1 MTFRTF
7 LELVEIRTKIA
18 SVYPFMFGTLYVLY
32 EYQVFNWQNTII
44 FFLAMLIFDLTTTA
58 INNYMDYRKATN
70 NHDYDFRKTSNI
82 IGQKEIPELT
92 VIILIF
98 AMFFIATGLGVWLV
112 FRTDL
117 LVLLIGFVCFCIG
130 ILYTFGP
137 VPLSRMPLGEIFSGV
152 TMGFGIF
159 FLAVYV
165 NAFDA
170 GIANL
175 VWQGEW
181 INIRFNLLEIIQIAV
196 VSLPCIFTIANIML
210 ANNLCDL
217 DEDIRNHRYTLPYY
231 IGRKMGVLLFNVLYY
246 ASFLA
251 VVVAVLLGYL
261 HPVMLLALIVILPV
275 YNNLKKF
282 NQEQVKAKTFIIGIK
297 NFVMI
302 NASLTVLMAISVGIV
317 YFTR

>member
-1 MTFRTF
+1 GQ
-7 LELVEIRTKIA
+7 EQIR
-18 SVYPFMFGTLYVLY
+18 
-32 EYQVFNWQNTII
+32 E
-44 FFLAMLIFDLTTTA
+44 
-58 INNYMDYRKATN
+58 R
-70 NHDYDFRKTSNI
+70 
-82 IGQKEIPELT
+82 T
-92 VIILIF
+92 VIITIF
-98 AMFFIATGLGVWLV
+98 LMFFIATGLGVWLV

-165 NAFDA
+165 NAYDA

-175 VWQGEW
+175 LWQGEMVT
-181 INIRFNLLEIIQIAV
+181 IQFNLIEIIRIGV

-231 IGRKMGVLLFNVLYY
+231 IGRKMGVLLFNGLYY

-251 VVVAVLLGYL
+251 IIISVIVNFL
-261 HPVMLLALIVILPV
+261 HPIMLLSLLAIYPV
-275 YNNLKKF
+275 YRNLVKF
-282 NQEQVKAKTFIIGIK
+282 NKEQVKSKT
-297 NFVMI
+297 
-302 NASLTVLMAISVGIV
+302 
-317 YFTR
+317 

>member
-1 MTFRTF
+1 MSFRTF

-18 SVYPFMFGTLYVLY
+18 SVYPFMLGTLYVLY

-44 FFLAMLIFDLTTTA
+44 FFLAMLIFDLTTTT

-98 AMFFIATGLGVWLV
+98 AMFFIATGLGIWLV

-159 FLAVYV
+159 FLAIYV

-175 VWQGEW
+175 IWQGEW

-196 VSLPCIFTIANIML
+196 VSLPCIFTIGNIML

-261 HPVMLLALIVILPV
+261 HPVMLLSLIVILPV

-282 NQEQVKAKTFIIGIK
+282 NQEQVKAKTFVIGIK

-302 NASLTVLMAISVGIV
+302 NASLTVLMALSVGIV
-317 YFTR
+317 YFTH

>member
-1 MTFRTF
+1 MSIPSF
-7 LELVEIRTKIA
+7 LKLVEIQTKIA
-18 SVYPFMFGTLYVLY
+18 SVFPFMLGTLFVV
-32 EYQVFNWQNTII
+32 YQYDMFKPLNTLI
-44 FFLAMLIFDLTTTA
+44 FFGSMLIFDLTTTA
-58 INNYMDYRKATN
+58 INNYMDYRKATD
-70 NHDYDFRKTSNI
+70 NHDYDYRTTSNV
-82 IGQKEIPELT
+82 IGQEQIRERT
-92 VIILIF
+92 VIITIF
-98 AMFFIATGLGVWLV
+98 LLFFIATGLGVWLV

-165 NAFDA
+165 NAYDA

-175 VWQGEW
+175 LWQGEMVT
-181 INIRFNLLEIIQIAV
+181 IQFNLIEIIRIGV

-231 IGRKMGVLLFNVLYY
+231 IGRKMGVLLFNGLYY

-251 VVVAVLLGYL
+251 IIISVIVNFL
-261 HPVMLLALIVILPV
+261 HPVMLLSLLAIYPV
-275 YNNLKKF
+275 YRNLVKF
-282 NQEQVKAKTFIIGIK
+282 NKEQVKSKTFVIGIR
-297 NFVMI
+297 NFVLI
-302 NASLTVLMAISVGIV
+302 NATLTILMAVSVIIQQMV
-317 YFTR
+317 

>member
-1 MTFRTF
+1 MSLSTF
-7 LELVEIRTKIA
+7 LNLVEIRTKIA
-18 SVYPFMFGTLYVLY
+18 SVFPFMLGTLFVV
-32 EYQVFNWQNTII
+32 YQYDEFKWANTLI
-44 FFLAMLIFDLTTTA
+44 FFSAMLIFDLTTTA

-70 NHDYDFRKTSNI
+70 NHDYDYRATKNV
-82 IGQKEIPELT
+82 IGQENIPERNVVT
-92 VIILIF
+92 LIF
-98 AMFFIATGLGVWLV
+98 VMFFIATGLGIWLV

-165 NAFDA
+165 NAYDA

-175 VWQGEW
+175 IWQGEW
-181 INIRFNLLEIIQIAV
+181 IDIRFNLLEIIRIGI

-231 IGRKMGVLLFNVLYY
+231 IGRKIGVLLFNALYY
-246 ASFLA
+246 GSFLA
-251 VVVAVLLGYL
+251 IVVAVAVGYL
-261 HPVMLLALIVILPV
+261 SPIMLLSLLTIYPV
-275 YNNLKKF
+275 YKNLTRF
-282 NQEQVKAKTFIIGIK
+282 NKEQVKAKTFAVSIQ
-297 NFVMI
+297 NFLVI
-302 NASLTVLMAISVGIV
+302 NASLVILMAVSVLFQQFI
-317 YFTR
+317 

>member
-1 MTFRTF
+1 MSFRTF

-18 SVYPFMFGTLYVLY
+18 SVYPFMLGTLYVLY

-98 AMFFIATGLGVWLV
+98 AMFFIATGLGIWLV

-159 FLAVYV
+159 FLAIYV

-175 VWQGEW
+175 IWQGEW

-196 VSLPCIFTIANIML
+196 VSLPCIFTIGNIML

-217 DEDIRNHRYTLPYY
+217 DEDICNHRYTLPYY

-261 HPVMLLALIVILPV
+261 HPVMLLSLIVILPV

-282 NQEQVKAKTFIIGIK
+282 NQEQVKAKTFVIGIK

-302 NASLTVLMAISVGIV
+302 NASLTVLMALSVGIV
-317 YFTR
+317 YFTH

>member
-1 MTFRTF
+1 MSIPSF
-7 LELVEIRTKIA
+7 LKLVEIQTKIA
-18 SVYPFMFGTLYVLY
+18 SVFPFMLGTLFVV
-32 EYQVFNWQNTII
+32 YQYDLFKPVNTLI
-44 FFLAMLIFDLTTTA
+44 FFGAMLIFDLTTTA
-58 INNYMDYRKATN
+58 INNYMDYRKATD
-70 NHDYDFRKTSNI
+70 NHDYDYRTTSNV
-82 IGQKEIPELT
+82 IGQERISERT
-92 VIILIF
+92 VIITIF
-98 AMFFIATGLGVWLV
+98 LMFFIATGLGVWLV
-112 FRTDL
+112 VRTDL

-165 NAFDA
+165 NAYDA

-175 VWQGEW
+175 LWLGEMVT
-181 INIRFNLLEIIQIAV
+181 IQFNLIEIIRIGV

-231 IGRKMGVLLFNVLYY
+231 IGRKMGVILFNGLYY

-251 VVVAVLLGYL
+251 VAVSVAVGFL
-261 HPVMLLALIVILPV
+261 HPIMLLSLLVAYPV
-275 YNNLKKF
+275 YRNLVKF
-282 NQEQVKAKTFIIGIK
+282 NKEQVKSKTFVIGIR
-297 NFVMI
+297 NFVLI
-302 NASLTVLMAISVGIV
+302 NATLTILMVVSVLLQKLA
-317 YFTR
+317 

>member
-1 MTFRTF
+1 MSIPSF
-7 LELVEIRTKIA
+7 LKLVEIQTKIA
-18 SVYPFMFGTLYVLY
+18 SVFPFMLGTLFVV
-32 EYQVFNWQNTII
+32 YQYDLFKPVNTLI
-44 FFLAMLIFDLTTTA
+44 FFGAMLIFDLTTTA
-58 INNYMDYRKATN
+58 INNYMDYRKATD
-70 NHDYDFRKTSNI
+70 NHDYDYRTTSNV
-82 IGQKEIPELT
+82 IGQERISERI
-92 VIILIF
+92 VIITIF
-98 AMFFIATGLGVWLV
+98 LMFFIATGLGVWLV
-112 FRTDL
+112 VRTDL

-165 NAFDA
+165 NAYDA

-175 VWQGEW
+175 LWQGEMVT
-181 INIRFNLLEIIQIAV
+181 IQFNLIEIIRIGV

-231 IGRKMGVLLFNVLYY
+231 IGRKMGVILFNGLYY

-251 VVVAVLLGYL
+251 IAVSVAVGFL
-261 HPVMLLALIVILPV
+261 HPIMLLSLLVAYPV
-275 YNNLKKF
+275 YRNLVKF
-282 NQEQVKAKTFIIGIK
+282 NKEQVKSKTFVIGIR
-297 NFVMI
+297 NFVLI
-302 NASLTVLMAISVGIV
+302 NATLTILMAVSILLQKLA
-317 YFTR
+317 

>member
-1 MTFRTF
+1 MSFRTF

-18 SVYPFMFGTLYVLY
+18 SVYPFMLGTLYVLY
-32 EYQVFNWQNTII
+32 EYHVFNLENTII

-82 IGQKEIPELT
+82 IGQKEIPELA

-165 NAFDA
+165 NAYDA

-175 VWQGEW
+175 LLRGEW
-181 INIRFNLLEIIQIAV
+181 VDIRVNLLEIIQIAV
-196 VSLPCIFTIANIML
+196 VSIPCMFTIANIML

-217 DEDIRNHRYTLPYY
+217 EEDIRNHRYTLPYY

-251 VVVAVLLGYL
+251 VVVAVALGYL
-261 HPVMLLALIVILPV
+261 HPVMLLSLIVIVPV

-282 NQEQVKAKTFIIGIK
+282 NKEQVKAKTFVIGIK

-302 NASLTVLMAISVGIV
+302 NATLTVLMAVSVLIN
-317 YFTR
+317 YFT

>member
-1 MTFRTF
+1 MSIKAF

-18 SVYPFMFGTLYVLY
+18 SVYPFMFGTLFVLY
-32 EYQVFNWQNTII
+32 KLHHLEVMNTVI
-44 FFLAMLIFDLTTTA
+44 FFASMLIFDLTTTA
-58 INNYMDYRKATN
+58 INNYMDYRKATD
-70 NHDYDFRKTSNI
+70 NHDYDYRVKSNV
-82 IGQKEIPELT
+82 IGQFSIPEKN

-98 AMFFIATGLGVWLV
+98 AMFLTATGLGVWLV

-175 VWQGEW
+175 IWRGEW
-181 INIRFNLLEIIQIAV
+181 IDIRFNLLEIIEIGI
-196 VSLPCIFTIANIML
+196 VSFPGIFTIANIML

-231 IGRKMGVLLFNVLYY
+231 IGRKWGVVLFNTLYY
-246 ASFLA
+246 ASFAA
-251 VVVAVLLGYL
+251 VVAAVILGYL
-261 HPVMLLALIVILPV
+261 NPVMLLALLVIPII
-275 YNNLKKF
+275 YRNLKKF
-282 NQEQVKAKTFIIGIK
+282 NQEQVKSKTFVIAIK
-297 NFVMI
+297 NFVTI
-302 NASLTVLMAISVGIV
+302 NATLVILMAASVVISYLI
-317 YFTR
+317 

>member
-1 MTFRTF
+1 MSFRTF

-18 SVYPFMFGTLYVLY
+18 SVYPFMLGTLYVLY

-98 AMFFIATGLGVWLV
+98 AMFFIATGLGIWLV

-159 FLAVYV
+159 FLAIYV

-175 VWQGEW
+175 IWQGEW

-196 VSLPCIFTIANIML
+196 VSLPCIFTIGNIML

-261 HPVMLLALIVILPV
+261 HPVMLLSLIVILPV

-282 NQEQVKAKTFIIGIK
+282 NQEQVKAKTFVIGIK

-302 NASLTVLMAISVGIV
+302 NASLTVLMALSVGIV
-317 YFTR
+317 YFTH